1 MPSPALLV
9 VFVLTPARVDSST
22 PPFEQAAREVLGPS
36 AELRLETVA
45 SLPPDAVALKRAGA
59 ADGVVEMSWT
69 AEQDQAVLHCYIA
82 SEQRWVDR
90 TIHFDAADRDPD
102 RGRLLGFAAAAMFIG
117 APSFVRARA
126 REQGIV
132 GPVPIAPP
140 GPVPVPT
147 LPVAAPPS
155 GAGAKDAPPS
165 ASLDMVPSKAS
176 PSRDRVSTAGT
187 LEFAGVASGGVGTGA
202 SLELGALAAL
212 GVPLSES
219 LSARVQLEGREGEI
233 VPAQAVVR
241 RVFAGVGLAWDALP
255 EASHIELTIRA
266 DGLGSWFQ
274 VSHLSADDVASVKN
288 HGWLFG
294 ADALATLGYRI
305 STLLTLSAGVG
316 FEAMLGQTHV
326 FTHGVERATLP
337 AFRGLAELGFV
348 THF

>member
-9 VFVLTPARVDSST
+9 VFVMAPARVDSST

-36 AELRLETVA
+36 AELRLEQVA
-45 SLPPDAVALKRAGA
+45 SLPPDALALERAGP
-59 ADGVVEMSWT
+59 ADGVVEMSWN
-69 AEQDQAVLHCYIA
+69 AEQHQAVLHCYIA

-102 RGRLLGFAAAAMFIG
+102 RGRLLGFAAAAMFVG

-126 REQGIV
+126 QEQAIV
-132 GPVPIAPP
+132 GPAPMAPP
-140 GPVPVPT
+140 GPVSAPT
-147 LPVAAPPS
+147 LPVTAAPS
-155 GAGAKDAPPS
+155 GPGSMDAQAS
-165 ASLDMVPSKAS
+165 ASLDVVPSRAS
-176 PSRDRVSTAGT
+176 PSRGQVSTAGT
-187 LEFAGVASGGVGTGA
+187 LEFAGVASGGFGAGA

-233 VPAQAVVR
+233 APAQAVVR
-241 RVFAGVGLAWDALP
+241 RVLAGVGLAWNALP
-255 EASHIELTIRA
+255 EASPVELTIRA

-294 ADALATLGYRI
+294 GDALATLGYRV
-305 STLLTLSAGVG
+305 STLLTLSVGVG

-337 AFRGLAELGFV
+337 ACRGLAALGFV